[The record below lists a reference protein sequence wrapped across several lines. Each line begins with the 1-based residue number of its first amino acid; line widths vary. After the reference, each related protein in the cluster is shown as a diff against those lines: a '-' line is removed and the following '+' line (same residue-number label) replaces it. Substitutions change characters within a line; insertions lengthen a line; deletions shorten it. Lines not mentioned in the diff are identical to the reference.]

1 MITYFSCKIRKFT
14 GYFYYTSMK
23 KLFFYIV
30 LGGIVWFQ
38 SCKEVG
44 PTIDFGSS
52 GSDSTYSDDTT
63 YTTTPEVPTARK
75 MLAEE
80 FTGVSCPPCPSGH
93 AAMRAIKAK
102 LNGNLVI
109 IGYHIFNYAQADPVK
124 DPDHKSKYDF
134 RTEDATEVANSLF
147 GGLGGLPEA
156 TFDRAEFNSK
166 LLLDRL
172 QWGGASDAR
181 AALTSPV
188 NIHITSVFDE
198 ATREATVTVQ
208 LAYTASV
215 SMKQSLTLAVLEDSI
230 IDVQKNLTGIED
242 NYVHEHV
249 LRDIVTTVRGTQI
262 PTKVDPKVPGRVY
275 EKTFKVP
282 IKTDWHA
289 EHCEIVAFVTND
301 DAADRTVV
309 NAEQAKLIK

>member
-1 MITYFSCKIRKFT
+1 
-14 GYFYYTSMK
+14 MK
-23 KLFFYIV
+23 KLSFYIA
-30 LGGIVWFQ
+30 LGGLVWFQ

-44 PTIDFGSS
+44 PTIDFGTPVE
-52 GSDSTYSDDTT
+52 DSTFTEDST
-63 YTTTPEVPTARK
+63 YTTTPEAPTARK

-80 FTGVSCPPCPSGH
+80 FTGVSCPPCPNGH
-93 AAMRAIKAK
+93 AAMRAIKTK

-134 RTEDATEVANSLF
+134 RTDDATEVANSLF

-181 AALTSPV
+181 AAITSPV

-198 ATREATVTVQ
+198 ATREATVTVK

-230 IDVQKNLTGIED
+230 IDVQKSLTGIED

-262 PTKVDPKVPGRVY
+262 PDKVNPKVPGRVY

-282 IKTDWHA
+282 IKSDWH
-289 EHCEIVAFVTND
+289 EKHCEIVAFVTND
-301 DAADRTVV
+301 EATDRTVV
-309 NAEQAKLIK
+309 NAEQAKLIE

>member
-1 MITYFSCKIRKFT
+1 
-14 GYFYYTSMK
+14 MK
-23 KLFFYIV
+23 KLSFYIA
-30 LGGIVWFQ
+30 LGGLVCFQ

-44 PTIDFGSS
+44 PSIDFGTS
-52 GSDSTYSDDTT
+52 GSDSTYTDDTT
-63 YTTTPEVPTARK
+63 YTITPEAPTARK

-93 AAMRAIKAK
+93 AAMRAIKTK

-124 DPDHKSKYDF
+124 DQDHKSKYDF

-156 TFDRAEFNSK
+156 TFDRTPFNGK
-166 LLLDRL
+166 TLLDRL

-181 AALTSPV
+181 AAITSPV

-198 ATREATVTVQ
+198 GTREATITVK

-215 SMKQSLTLAVLEDSI
+215 SIKQSLTVAVLEDSI
-230 IDVQKNLTGIED
+230 IDVQKSLTGIED

-249 LRDIVTTVRGTQI
+249 LRDIITTIRGTQI
-262 PTKVDPKVPGRVY
+262 PDKVNPKVPGRVY
-275 EKTFKVP
+275 EKTFKVQ
-282 IKTDWHA
+282 IKPDWH
-289 EHCEIVAFVTND
+289 EKHCEIVAFVTND
-301 DAADRTVV
+301 ETTDRTVV
-309 NAEQAKLIK
+309 NAEQAKLIE

>member
-1 MITYFSCKIRKFT
+1 
-14 GYFYYTSMK
+14 MK
-23 KLFFYIV
+23 KLSFCV
-30 LGGIVWFQ
+30 ALGGLVWFQ

-44 PTIDFGSS
+44 PTIDFGPS
-52 GSDSTYSDDTT
+52 GDDSTYTE
-63 YTTTPEVPTARK
+63 TPEAPTARK

-93 AAMRAIKAK
+93 AAMRAIKTK
-102 LNGNLVI
+102 LSGNLVI

-156 TFDRAEFNSK
+156 TFDRAEFNGK

-172 QWGGASDAR
+172 KWGGASDAR
-181 AALTSPV
+181 AAVTSPV
-188 NIHITSVFDE
+188 NIHITNTFDE
-198 ATREATVTVQ
+198 ATREATIKVK
-208 LAYTASV
+208 LAYTDNV
-215 SMKQSLTLAVLEDSI
+215 SMKQSLTVAVLEDSI
-230 IDVQKNLTGIED
+230 IDVQKNLTGIEN

-249 LRDIVTTVRGTQI
+249 LRDIITTVSGFQI
-262 PTKVDPKVPGRVY
+262 PSKVDPKVPGRVY

-282 IKTDWHA
+282 IKADWHA

-309 NAEQAKLIK
+309 NTQQAKLIE